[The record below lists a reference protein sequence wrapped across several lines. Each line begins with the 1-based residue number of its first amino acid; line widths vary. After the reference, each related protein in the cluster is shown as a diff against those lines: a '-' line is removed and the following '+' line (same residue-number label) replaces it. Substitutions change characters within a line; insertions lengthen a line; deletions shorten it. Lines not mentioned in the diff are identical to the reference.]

1 MRRFMCIL
9 LVYYVVEGASPPP
22 LDTTRIPGMLET
34 GPGRDTL
41 ILLVAPA
48 WVASAKA
55 SVPQLAAP
63 F

>member
-1 MRRFMCIL
+1 MAVL

-34 GPGRDTL
+34 GPERDAL
-41 ILLVAPA
+41 ILLVAPL
-48 WVASAKA
+48 WVASPKA
-55 SVPQLAAP
+55 CVPRLAAL